1 MSPVHTGWTGRLRS
15 LVAPLVLAALLAP
28 ASARAGDLTRLV
40 RLKISA
46 GDLLTGEAAVEEY
59 RRSKG
64 LDAEALDAVGW
75 LARGALLLGRPD
87 RAAAHVAEL
96 RAAIPAETK
105 EVVVPLGAAV
115 EVAGKLLLARE
126 GRGAALRFLEGE
138 LARAEDPALRS
149 RIQKNVNLLSLE
161 GQPAPEIGGTGP
173 AGDPAPSLASLR
185 GRPVLV
191 YLWAA
196 GCGDCKAQAPV
207 LARVFSR
214 YRDRGLAMVAPT
226 RLYGDGPGGKALPP
240 AEELAEVSRAWGAL
254 EGLSGVGVPVDTETM
269 VRYGA
274 SATPTIVLV
283 DRKGAVRF
291 YTPTRVSESELSR
304 RVEELLAEPS

>member
-1 MSPVHTGWTGRLRS
+1 MSPVHTGRTRRTRTLACG
-15 LVAPLVLAALLAP
+15 LVLAALIVP
-28 ASARAGDLTRLV
+28 AAARAGDLTRLV

-59 RRSKG
+59 RRTKG

-75 LARGALLLGRPD
+75 LARGALLLGRSD

-96 RAAIPAETK
+96 RAAIPGETP

-115 EVAGKLLLARE
+115 EVEGKLLLARE
-126 GRGAALRFLEGE
+126 GRGASLRFLEEE
-138 LARAEDPALRS
+138 LARAKDPALRS
-149 RIQKNVNLLSLE
+149 RIRKNVNLLSLE
-161 GQPAPEIGGTGP
+161 GQPAPEVGGTGP
-173 AGDPAPSLASLR
+173 AGEPAPSLASLR

-207 LARVFSR
+207 LARVLAR
-214 YRDRGLAMVAPT
+214 YRDRGLAVVAPT
-226 RLYGDGPGGKALPP
+226 RLYGDGPGGRTPTP
-240 AEELAEVSRAWGAL
+240 AEEKAEIAKAWGAT
-254 EGLSGVGVPVDTETM
+254 EGLSSVPVPVDTETM

-283 DRKGAVRF
+283 DRKGVVRF
-291 YTPTRVSESELSR
+291 YTPTRVSESELAR